1 MNILHECP
9 ANDEGVVHD
18 PRVAG
23 GIEDLLRGLLRG
35 EHSSLTLTFND
46 HTANYVDAAKEYADG
61 DMPDDEWV
69 SESERD
75 KALGLNQV
83 WTLQWYPDT
92 PVGCHIVRAS
102 SLAALL
108 GWVIEH
114 GPNN

>member
-1 MNILHECP
+1 MNSLHECP
-9 ANDEGVVHD
+9 ASDEVVVVG
-18 PRVAG
+18 PRLAG
-23 GIEDLLRGLLRG
+23 GIEDLLRGLLLRDMACLRL
-35 EHSSLTLTFND
+35 SFND

-61 DMPDDEWV
+61 EMPDDEWV

-92 PVGCHIVRAS
+92 PVGFHIMRAS

-114 GPNN
+114 GPST